1 MYITKGINKGDL
13 NLTVF
18 GSYYGEPD
26 EYKPILKEVE
36 RIFAEAG
43 LDDEEIK
50 QAGAAKGGM
59 QTQNRNRR

>member
-26 EYKPILKEVE
+26 EYKPIIQPL
-36 RIFAEAG
+36 
-43 LDDEEIK
+43 LDVMVR
-50 QAGAAKGGM
+50 AAVLAPKIV
-59 QTQNRNRR
+59 T